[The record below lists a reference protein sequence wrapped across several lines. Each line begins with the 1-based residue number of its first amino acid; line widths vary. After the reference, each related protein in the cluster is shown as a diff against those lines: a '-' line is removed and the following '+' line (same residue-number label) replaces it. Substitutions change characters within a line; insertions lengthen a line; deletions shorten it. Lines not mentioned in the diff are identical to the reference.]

1 MHADG
6 HYPPMICR
14 VQCRCYWMMQML
26 ICIKIN
32 SYARNIKETENMNKR
47 QKILIVDDAKFK
59 EERRTLILQSV
70 FFLHISRLKKNIL
83 KMYIILLRRV
93 NL

>member
-1 MHADG
+1 
-6 HYPPMICR
+6 
-14 VQCRCYWMMQML
+14 
-26 ICIKIN
+26 
-32 SYARNIKETENMNKR
+32 MNKR

-83 KMYIILLRRV
+83 SSPFFFVSFLPASQRAGHFR
-93 NL
+93 

>member
-1 MHADG
+1 
-6 HYPPMICR
+6 
-14 VQCRCYWMMQML
+14 
-26 ICIKIN
+26 
-32 SYARNIKETENMNKR
+32 MNKR

-83 KMYIILLRRV
+83 
-93 NL
+93 